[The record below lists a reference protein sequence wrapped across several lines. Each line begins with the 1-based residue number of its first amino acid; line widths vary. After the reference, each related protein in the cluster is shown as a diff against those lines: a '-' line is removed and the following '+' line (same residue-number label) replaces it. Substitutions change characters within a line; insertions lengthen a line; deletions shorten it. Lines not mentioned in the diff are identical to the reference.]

1 MRSIL
6 YQRLKSCKGEEKMF
20 ENLIVIVLAIV
31 GIFIAFGL
39 LFSLGSLYFKHYEKK
54 NININEKYCF
64 EKENIREHRKTVKDL
79 EKDYQ
84 QKITILKDFCPK
96 EEEFLKTYAK
106 FKITD
111 LAETLIQ
118 EKDNLNDE
126 IEIFKNKL
134 TNREYQ
140 AIPFNYTE
148 YQYIDLK
155 DKDYENIILR
165 YKFLKNRL

>member
-1 MRSIL
+1 
-6 YQRLKSCKGEEKMF
+6 MF
-20 ENLIVIVLAIV
+20 ENLIIIFLAIA
-31 GIFIAFGL
+31 GIVIAFGL

-54 NININEKYCF
+54 NIDINEKYCF
-64 EKENIREHRKTVKDL
+64 EKANIREQRKIVK
-79 EKDYQ
+79 
-84 QKITILKDFCPK
+84 
-96 EEEFLKTYAK
+96 
-106 FKITD
+106 D

-118 EKDNLNDE
+118 EKDNLNDK
-126 IEIFKNKL
+126 IEMFKNKL

-165 YKFLKNRL
+165 YKFLTKSMD

>member
-1 MRSIL
+1 M
-6 YQRLKSCKGEEKMF
+6 MF
-20 ENLIVIVLAIV
+20 ENLIIILLTIV
-31 GIFIAFGL
+31 GIFIAFVL
-39 LFSLGSLYFKHYEKK
+39 LFSLVSLYFKHYEKK
-54 NININEKYCF
+54 NIDINEKYWF
-64 EKENIREHRKTVKDL
+64 EKANIREHRKIVKDL

-84 QKITILKDFCPK
+84 QKITILKSFCPK
-96 EEEFLKTYAK
+96 EDEFLKNYAK
-106 FKITD
+106 FKITE

-126 IEIFKNKL
+126 IEMFKNKI

-140 AIPFNYTE
+140 AITFNYTE

-165 YKFLKNRL
+165 YKFLENKL

>member
-1 MRSIL
+1 
-6 YQRLKSCKGEEKMF
+6 MF
-20 ENLIVIVLAIV
+20 ENLIIILLVIA
-31 GIFIAFGL
+31 GIFTTFGL
-39 LFSLGSLYFKHYEKK
+39 LFSLGNLYFKHYEKK
-54 NININEKYCF
+54 NIDINEKYFF
-64 EKENIREHRKTVKDL
+64 EKEDIKEHRKIVKDL

-84 QKITILKDFCPK
+84 QKITILKNFCPK
-96 EEEFLKTYAK
+96 EDEFLKTYAK

-118 EKDNLNDE
+118 EKDNLNDK
-126 IEIFKNKL
+126 IEMFKNKL

-140 AIPFNYTE
+140 VIPFNYTE

-165 YKFLKNRL
+165 YKFLTKSMD

>member
-1 MRSIL
+1 
-6 YQRLKSCKGEEKMF
+6 MF
-20 ENLIVIVLAIV
+20 ENLIIILLVIAGIV
-31 GIFIAFGL
+31 IAFGL

-54 NININEKYCF
+54 NIDINEKYFF
-64 EKENIREHRKTVKDL
+64 EKEDIKEHRKIVKDL

-148 YQYIDLK
+148 YQHIDLK

-165 YKFLKNRL
+165 YKFLTKSMD